1 MLGQSAGRLVAAA
14 EVGVQSAAG
23 SGDDRVHGAEEA
35 GPLKPPERGE
45 AVADLAMLVDVQDVG
60 PGGAGGDGEVGVG
73 LALPPG
79 PDLVRV
85 GGRVPE
91 AVPRGGLLSAGL
103 AWEDRPPAARL
114 GHRPARRSLVVGR
127 DRLSPWFGFK

>member
-23 SGDDRVHGAEEA
+23 SGDDRVHAADQA
-35 GPLKPPERGE
+35 GPPKPPERGE
-45 AVADLAMLVDVQDVG
+45 AVAGLAMLVDVQDIG

-79 PDLVRV
+79 PDLVRI

-91 AVPRGGLLSAGL
+91 TVPGAGLLAPGL
-103 AWEDRPPAARL
+103 AWEDPPPAAPP
-114 GHRPARRSLVVGR
+114 GPRP
-127 DRLSPWFGFK
+127 